1 MFTFFVS
8 LYPRRIFNIQNTCI
22 ALCDVTIML
31 DSFVRFILYIE
42 IYIDIREQILDR
54 FHDAAKKLFYCVYL
68 IINSKFNLNILY
80 ISSDSFQ
87 RCKMIFYST
96 SYHYCIIC
104 GFSCGIFTMLF
115 FHVK

>member
-1 MFTFFVS
+1 MMKQRRKESKLILYSKNDIANLLYTCAIVFTFFVS

-54 FHDAAKKLFYCVYL
+54 FHDAAKKMFYCVL
-68 IINSKFNLNILY
+68 SNN
-80 ISSDSFQ
+80 
-87 RCKMIFYST
+87 
-96 SYHYCIIC
+96 
-104 GFSCGIFTMLF
+104 
-115 FHVK
+115 